1 MKTSLFLYSYI
12 FLEQLMEGNH
22 SDKQKNFTL
31 SDLMKKLPKQE
42 IIIIMGDFITK
53 IYKGREGKHIEPHG
67 LGVRKENLS
76 VFASV
81 T

>member
-1 MKTSLFLYSYI
+1 
-12 FLEQLMEGNH
+12 
-22 SDKQKNFTL
+22 
-31 SDLMKKLPKQE
+31 MKKLPKQE
-42 IIIIMGDFITK
+42 IIILMGDFITK

-67 LGVRKENLS
+67 LGVRKENLN